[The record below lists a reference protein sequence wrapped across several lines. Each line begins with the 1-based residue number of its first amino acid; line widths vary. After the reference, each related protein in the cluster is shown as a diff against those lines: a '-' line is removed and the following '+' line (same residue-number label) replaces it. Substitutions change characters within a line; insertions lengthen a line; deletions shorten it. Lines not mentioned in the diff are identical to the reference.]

1 VSVVWWDPERL
12 SPVDDPGGSRNAALL
27 VEDAAGQAL
36 AGAAVYRAWRDARA
50 ALRETAAE
58 RQHRAQPVT
67 AASKDPET
75 PRWVRGGQHVEL
87 ERTSASGSERP
98 RGPRFGTLVHALLAE
113 LPLDTDARAC
123 EDLAHAHGRLLG
135 ATEDEVQAAQVAAL
149 AAFAHPLMR
158 RARAADALRRET
170 PMLLR
175 TPDGSLIEGIVDLAF
190 REGERWTVVDFKT
203 DLGDAPSPHYLVQVR
218 LYADAIT
225 RATGQPAQALLFGV

>member
-1 VSVVWWDPERL
+1 
-12 SPVDDPGGSRNAALL
+12 
-27 VEDAAGQAL
+27 VEF
-36 AGAAVYRAWRDARA
+36 
-50 ALRETAAE
+50 
-58 RQHRAQPVT
+58 
-67 AASKDPET
+67 
-75 PRWVRGGQHVEL
+75 

-113 LPLDTDARAC
+113 LPLDTDTRAC

-203 DLGDAPSPHYLVQVR
+203 DLSDAPLAALPRAGAPLRRRHHARHGPARSGASLRRVTPASSRPRNPSHDHLQARRSAARPQPR
-218 LYADAIT
+218 L
-225 RATGQPAQALLFGV
+225 RATARA